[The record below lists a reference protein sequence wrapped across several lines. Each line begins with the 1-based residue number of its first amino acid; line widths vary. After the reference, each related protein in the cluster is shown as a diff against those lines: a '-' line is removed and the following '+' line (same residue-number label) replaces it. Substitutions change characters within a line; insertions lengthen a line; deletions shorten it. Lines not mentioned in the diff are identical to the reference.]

1 MALVKDPSTRNRR
14 EVTGKNT
21 ESRMTEG
28 EAAQFR
34 PPSLGNPTTCPI
46 LLENSDA

>member
-1 MALVKDPSTRNRR
+1 MALVKDPSTRNRAR
-14 EVTGKNT
+14 GDGKNT